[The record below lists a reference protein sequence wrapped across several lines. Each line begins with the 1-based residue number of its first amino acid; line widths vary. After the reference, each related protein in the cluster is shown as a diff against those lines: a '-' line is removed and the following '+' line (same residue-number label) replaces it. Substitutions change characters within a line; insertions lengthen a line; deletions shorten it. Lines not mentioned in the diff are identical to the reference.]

1 MLTIGSSVRVYVAAS
16 TVDLRKGFDGLAAA
30 TRDIVKAD
38 PLSGHLFVFLN
49 RRRDRLKILLWQRSG
64 FLLIY
69 KRLERGTFRLPL
81 EPEPGHRH
89 IEIEATDLALMI
101 EGIDLRGAR
110 RRAHWTPSEVLERRA
125 RA

>member
-64 FLLIY
+64 VLLQVSAIGTLA
-69 KRLERGTFRLPL
+69 RSASGEPAHRGGVNSRIAHEVREFRITPPSRILAFRVSPPTGRGTHR
-81 EPEPGHRH
+81 GHR
-89 IEIEATDLALMI
+89 
-101 EGIDLRGAR
+101 
-110 RRAHWTPSEVLERRA
+110 
-125 RA
+125 